1 VNSFPDDK
9 YMIGITFLFIL
20 TTPILVL
27 FGINIHN
34 WIKENLAML
43 HEKQILAKK
52 LQNDQ
57 EKLHLTD
64 SALNNVNEGII
75 ITTAD
80 MEIIYANEAFTRIS
94 GFTYEE
100 VKGKPP
106 EIFQSTG
113 LNHRWSLSEKNGKWE
128 GEVWNKRKDGQT
140 YPALFNVI
148 PMKNDL
154 GQIKNYIIH
163 FKDITDKKKQE
174 DELRYFANFDDLT
187 GLPNRKHIYD
197 RLDIILNNKLE
208 NNFFGS
214 ILFLDINYFKIIND
228 VYGHQTGDLLLKAVS
243 ERLKE
248 NLREDDMVG
257 RLGGDEFV
265 VILKNTGKDE
275 SIQISEKLIETIST
289 PFYINDK
296 KCNIGLSI
304 GIALIPEHGS
314 DRRTLMHHADTA
326 MYQAKLQNESTHW
339 VIFKETAKV

>member
-1 VNSFPDDK
+1 
-9 YMIGITFLFIL
+9 MIGITFLFIL

-75 ITTAD
+75 ITTAN

-113 LNHRWSLSEKNGKWE
+113 LNPRWSLSEKNGKWE